1 MKTIT
6 QKERRIILFSGA
18 TALLAIPL
26 IAMQFST
33 EVQWSAFDFLIAAI
47 LLFGTAYACDL
58 VLTNIKDTKRR
69 AIICFGILLFLFLI
83 WAELAVGI
91 FGSPI
96 AGS

>member
-6 QKERRIILFSGA
+6 QKERRIILFSVA

-26 IAMQFST
+26 IAMQFSK
-33 EVQWSAFDFLIAAI
+33 EVNWSIFDFAIAFI
-47 LLFGTAYACDL
+47 LLFGTAFVCDFI
-58 VLTNIKDTKRR
+58 LTNVKDTKRR
-69 AIICFGILLFLFLI
+69 VIICLGVLLFLFVI

-96 AGS
+96 SGS

>member
-6 QKERRIILFSGA
+6 QKERRIILFSAA
-18 TALLAIPL
+18 TTFLAVPL
-26 IAMQFST
+26 IAMQFSK
-33 EVQWSAFDFLIAAI
+33 EVNWQAFDFVIASI
-47 LLFGTAYACDL
+47 LLFGTAFACDFI
-58 VLTNIKDTKRR
+58 LTNVKDTKRR
-69 AIICFGILLFLFLI
+69 VFICLGVLLLLFVI